1 MDAMNISPKAV
12 ARAVSGSKTAKYIVL
27 ALCGL
32 MIILMIFW
40 LYNKSTLNQ
49 ANCTRMNDVYKDAA
63 KVHSFNP
70 DNADFKHNLRDYYI
84 KTAYNACS
92 AGQFKNDFVNICAL
106 KNCINQGARCLDFE
120 VYSVDNEPVVA
131 TSSVDDY
138 SVKETYNSV
147 PMSDVLNIIRD
158 YAFSGSTCPN
168 PADPLIIHLRIQ
180 SNNQTIYNKLAKM
193 FESSLS
199 DRILGPKYSYENHGR
214 NLGSEP
220 IKNLRGKVILIVDR
234 SNPLFEQT
242 DLDEYVNMASNSIF
256 MRGVRYSDG
265 VKYTPDMDELIEY
278 NKKCMT
284 IVMPDLSGSDTNYAA
299 SLSVKCGCQLN
310 AMSFQNFDANM
321 EYYDLMFDSTGSA
334 FVLKP
339 EALRFV
345 PLTVPAPDPPNPEY
359 SYEQRETKTDYY
371 SLTI

>member
-1 MDAMNISPKAV
+1 MDAMKLTPKAV
-12 ARAVSGSKTAKYIVL
+12 AKAVSESKMAKYVVL
-27 ALCGL
+27 GLCAM
-32 MIILMIFW
+32 MILLMIFW

-49 ANCTRMNDVYKDAA
+49 ANCTAMDKLYPNAA
-63 KVHSFNP
+63 KIHSFNP
-70 DNADFKHNLRDYYI
+70 DNEDFQHNLRDYYI

-92 AGQFKNDFVNICAL
+92 AGQFKNDFVNVCAL
-106 KNCINQGARCLDFE
+106 KNCIKQGARCLDFE
-120 VYSVDNEPVVA
+120 VYSVNNEPVIA
-131 TSSVDDY
+131 TSSVDDF

-147 PMSDVLNIIRD
+147 PVGDAFNIIRD

-168 PADPLIIHLRIQ
+168 PADPLIIHLRIM
-180 SNNQTIYNKLAKM
+180 SNNQTIYSKMAKM
-193 FESSLS
+193 LETSLS
-199 DRILGPKYSYENHGR
+199 NRLLGPKYSYENHGK
-214 NLGSEP
+214 NLGAEP

-242 DLDEYVNMASNSIF
+242 DLDEYVNQASNSIF

-265 VKYTPDMDELIEY
+265 VKYTPDMDELIEF

-284 IVMPDLSGSDTNYAA
+284 IVMPDVSGSDDNFAA
-299 SLSVKCGCQLN
+299 ALSIKCGCQFN

-321 EYYDLMFDSTGSA
+321 EYYDMLFDSTGSA
-334 FVLKP
+334 FILKP

-359 SYEQRETKTDYY
+359 SYKQRETSTDYY

>member
-1 MDAMNISPKAV
+1 MDSMNINPKAV
-12 ARAVSGSKTAKYIVL
+12 AKALSESQMAKYVVL
-27 ALCGL
+27 VLCAL
-32 MIILMIFW
+32 MIIMMIFW

-49 ANCTRMNDVYKDAA
+49 ANCDTMDKVYPDTA
-63 KVHSFNP
+63 KIHSFNP
-70 DNADFKHNLRDYYI
+70 DNEDFQHNLRDYYI

-106 KNCINQGARCLDFE
+106 KNCIKQGARCLDFE
-120 VYSVDNEPVVA
+120 IYSVNNEPVIA

-147 PMSDVLNIIRD
+147 PISDALNIIRD

-168 PADPLIIHLRIQ
+168 PADPLIIHLRIM
-180 SNNQTIYNKLAKM
+180 SNNQSIYNQMAKM
-193 FESSLS
+193 FESTLS
-199 DRILGPKYSYENHGR
+199 ERLLGPKYSYENHGK
-214 NLGSEP
+214 NLGGEA

-242 DLDEYVNMASNSIF
+242 DLDEYVNQASNSIF

-284 IVMPDLSGSDTNYAA
+284 IVMPDLSGDDTNYAA
-299 SLSVKCGCQLN
+299 ALSIKCGCQLN

-321 EYYDLMFDSTGSA
+321 EYYDLLFDSTGSA

-339 EALRFV
+339 ESLRFI
-345 PLTVPAPDPPNPEY
+345 PLTIAAPPPPNPEY
-359 SYEQRETKTDYY
+359 SYKQRETKTDYY
-371 SLTI
+371 ALTI

>member
-1 MDAMNISPKAV
+1 MDTMNISPKAV
-12 ARAVSGSKTAKYIVL
+12 AAAVSGSNSAKYIVL
-27 ALCGL
+27 IICGL
-32 MIILMIFW
+32 MVIMMIYW
-40 LYNKSTLNQ
+40 LYNKSILNQ
-49 ANCTRMNDVYKDAA
+49 ANCTRMDDIYKDAA
-63 KVHSFNP
+63 KIYSFNP
-70 DNADFKHNLRDYYI
+70 DNADFKYNLRDYYI

-92 AGQFKNDFVNICAL
+92 AGQLKNDFVNICAL
-106 KNCINQGARCLDFE
+106 KNCIKQGARCLDFE

-138 SVKETYNSV
+138 SIKETYNSV

-193 FESSLS
+193 FETSLS

-214 NLGSEP
+214 NLGAEP

-242 DLDEYVNMASNSIF
+242 DLDEYVNQASNSIF
-256 MRGVRYSDG
+256 MRGVRYSEG

-284 IVMPDLSGSDTNYAA
+284 IVMPDLSGSDSNYAA
-299 SLSVKCGCQLN
+299 SLSIKTGCQLN

-321 EYYDLMFDSTGSA
+321 EYYDMMFDSTGSA
-334 FVLKP
+334 FILKP

-345 PLTVPAPDPPNPEY
+345 PITVPAPDPPNPEY
-359 SYEQRETKTDYY
+359 SYEQRETNTDYY

>member
-1 MDAMNISPKAV
+1 MDAMDISPKAV

-27 ALCGL
+27 AFSVLL
-32 MIILMIFW
+32 IIMMIFW
-40 LYNKSTLNQ
+40 LYNKNTLNQ
-49 ANCTRMNDVYKDAA
+49 ANCSKMDGIYKDVA
-63 KVHSFNP
+63 KIHSFNP
-70 DNADFKHNLRDYYI
+70 ENADFKYNLRDYYI

-106 KNCINQGARCLDFE
+106 KNCIKQGARCLDFE
-120 VYSVDNEPVVA
+120 VYSVGNEPVVA

-147 PMSDVLNIIRD
+147 PMEDVLNIVRD

-180 SNNQTIYNKLAKM
+180 SNNQTIYSKLAKF

-199 DRILGPKYSYENHGR
+199 NRILGPKYSYENHGR
-214 NLGSEP
+214 NLGTEP

-242 DLDEYVNMASNSIF
+242 DLDEYVNQASNSVF

-284 IVMPDLSGSDTNYAA
+284 IVMPDLSGSDNNYAA
-299 SLSVKCGCQLN
+299 SLSIKCGCQLN

-321 EYYDLMFDSTGSA
+321 EYYDMLFDSTGSA

-339 EALRFV
+339 EALRFI

-359 SYEQRETKTDYY
+359 SYEQRETNTDYY

>member
-1 MDAMNISPKAV
+1 MDAMKLTPKAV
-12 ARAVSGSKTAKYIVL
+12 ARAVSESKMAKYVVL
-27 ALCGL
+27 GLCAM
-32 MIILMIFW
+32 MILLMIFW

-49 ANCTRMNDVYKDAA
+49 ANCTAMDKLYPNAA
-63 KVHSFNP
+63 KIHSFNP
-70 DNADFKHNLRDYYI
+70 DNEDFQHNLRDYYI

-106 KNCINQGARCLDFE
+106 KNCIKQGARCLDFE
-120 VYSVDNEPVVA
+120 VYSVDNEPVIA
-131 TSSVDDY
+131 TSSVDDF

-147 PMSDVLNIIRD
+147 PVGDAFNIIRD

-168 PADPLIIHLRIQ
+168 PADPLIIHLRIM
-180 SNNQTIYNKLAKM
+180 SNNQTIYSKMAKM
-193 FESSLS
+193 LETSLS
-199 DRILGPKYSYENHGR
+199 NRLLGPKYSYENHGK
-214 NLGSEP
+214 NLGAEP

-242 DLDEYVNMASNSIF
+242 DLDEYVNQASNSIF

-265 VKYTPDMDELIEY
+265 VKYTPDMDELIEF

-284 IVMPDLSGSDTNYAA
+284 IVMPDVSGSDSNFAA
-299 SLSVKCGCQLN
+299 SLSIKCGCQFN

-321 EYYDLMFDSTGSA
+321 EYYDMLFDSTGSA
-334 FVLKP
+334 FILKP

-359 SYEQRETKTDYY
+359 SYKQRDTSTDYY

>member
-32 MIILMIFW
+32 IVIIMIFW
-40 LYNKSTLNQ
+40 LYNKSILNQ
-49 ANCTRMNDVYKDAA
+49 ANCNKMNGIYKDAA
-63 KVHSFNP
+63 KIHSFNP
-70 DNADFKHNLRDYYI
+70 NNADFKYNLRDYYI

-180 SNNQTIYNKLAKM
+180 SNNQTIYNKLAKL

-199 DRILGPKYSYENHGR
+199 NRILGPKYSYENQGR
-214 NLGSEP
+214 NLGAEP
-220 IKNLRGKVILIVDR
+220 IKNLRGKVVLIVDR

-242 DLDEYVNMASNSIF
+242 DLDEYVNQASNSIF
-256 MRGVRYSDG
+256 MRRVRYSDG
-265 VKYTPDMDELIEY
+265 VKYTPDMDELIEF
-278 NKKCMT
+278 NKKCMS
-284 IVMPDLSGSDTNYAA
+284 IVMPDLSGSDTNYSA
-299 SLSVKCGCQLN
+299 SLSVKCGCQFN

-321 EYYDLMFDSTGSA
+321 EYYNLLFDATGSA

-345 PLTVPAPDPPNPEY
+345 PLTVAAPDPPNPEY

>member
-1 MDAMNISPKAV
+1 MDTMNISSKAV
-12 ARAVSGSKTAKYIVL
+12 ARAVSGSKTAKYIIIT
-27 ALCGL
+27 LCGV
-32 MIILMIFW
+32 MIILMILW
-40 LYNKSTLNQ
+40 LYNKSILNQ
-49 ANCTRMNDVYKDAA
+49 ANCTRMDDIYKDAA
-63 KVHSFNP
+63 MIHSFNS
-70 DNADFKHNLRDYYI
+70 DNEDFKYNLRDYYI

-106 KNCINQGARCLDFE
+106 KNCIKQGARCLDFE

-147 PMSDVLNIIRD
+147 PMSDALNIIRD

-193 FESSLS
+193 FETSLS
-199 DRILGPKYSYENHGR
+199 DRILGPKYSYENHGH
-214 NLGSEP
+214 NLGAEP

-242 DLDEYVNMASNSIF
+242 NLDEYVNQASNSIF

-284 IVMPDLSGSDTNYAA
+284 IVMPDLSGSDSNYAA

-339 EALRFV
+339 EALRFA

-359 SYEQRETKTDYY
+359 SYEQRDTKTDYY

>member
-1 MDAMNISPKAV
+1 MDAMKLTPKAV
-12 ARAVSGSKTAKYIVL
+12 ARAVSESKMAKYVVL
-27 ALCGL
+27 GLCAM
-32 MIILMIFW
+32 MILLMIFW

-49 ANCTRMNDVYKDAA
+49 ANCTAMDKLYPNAA
-63 KVHSFNP
+63 KIHSFNP
-70 DNADFKHNLRDYYI
+70 DNEDFQHNLRDYYI

-106 KNCINQGARCLDFE
+106 KNCIKQGARCLDFE
-120 VYSVDNEPVVA
+120 VYSVDNEPVIA
-131 TSSVDDY
+131 TSSVDDF

-147 PMSDVLNIIRD
+147 PVGDAFNIIRD

-168 PADPLIIHLRIQ
+168 PADPLIIHLRIM
-180 SNNQTIYNKLAKM
+180 SNNQTIYSKMAKLL
-193 FESSLS
+193 ETSLS
-199 DRILGPKYSYENHGR
+199 NRLLGPKYSYENHGK
-214 NLGSEP
+214 NLGAEP

-242 DLDEYVNMASNSIF
+242 DLDEYVNQASNSIF

-265 VKYTPDMDELIEY
+265 VKYTPDMDELIEF

-284 IVMPDLSGSDTNYAA
+284 IVMPDVSGSDNNFAA
-299 SLSVKCGCQLN
+299 SLSIKCGCQFN

-321 EYYDLMFDSTGSA
+321 EYYDMLFDSTGSA
-334 FVLKP
+334 FILKP

-359 SYEQRETKTDYY
+359 SYKQRDTSTDYY